1 MPPPMQHNTNVKDPI
16 IWKRCLFAFYWL
28 QGTSR
33 QKWHESNA
41 VHTKRGM
48 APTGWRGP
56 WTREGWGVSVQK
68 RVLSF
73 QLAASPPYLS
83 TFSHVSSSLLAQ
95 VDSAS
100 PRQEYLWGLQLSQ
113 GSSTR
118 ISAWEGCSGCTYH
131 PTTTRAT
138 ALLKK
143 GLRDR
148 RTGLSC
154 LEKSSY
160 DLKRELL
167 HNSLLSGRNKAML

>member
-1 MPPPMQHNTNVKDPI
+1 MPPHTQHNMNVKDPI

-28 QGTSR
+28 QEASW
-33 QKWHESNA
+33 QKRHESSSE
-41 VHTKRGM
+41 HTTCGM

-56 WTREGWGVSVQK
+56 WSWQGRGVSGQK
-68 RVLSF
+68 QVLSF
-73 QLAASPPYLS
+73 QLAASPSHLG
-83 TFSHVSSSLLAQ
+83 TFSHVSSSFIAQ

-100 PRQEYLWGLQLSQ
+100 PRQEYLRGLQLSQ
-113 GSSTR
+113 GSSSH
-118 ISAWEGCSGCTYH
+118 ISAWVCSGCSYH
-131 PTTTRAT
+131 PTTTWTT

-154 LEKSSY
+154 LEKPTY
-160 DLKRELL
+160 DLKREWL